1 MAAYRGTE
9 AYDYN
14 KLNRNINNRASNAAS
29 NIRQMPR
36 VAPAPQN
43 RPQVVKKTRAQIKA
57 ETRRANLRAF
67 KALSVAAVLLGFVGL
82 VIFSRV
88 QLDEITRDISKT
100 QSRINVIQS
109 ENTRLE
115 MQLNSLV
122 SLDKVDDYAQ
132 NTLGMVKQE
141 GYQVEYVNLSD
152 SDEVLVSGGKI
163 VPKEANKK
171 FDIKNFWNISF

>member
-14 KLNRNINNRASNAAS
+14 RLNRNINSRATNTAS
-29 NIRQMPR
+29 NIRQMPQA
-36 VAPAPQN
+36 APAPQKK
-43 RPQVVKKTRAQIKA
+43 PKVVRKTRAQIKA

-67 KALSVAAVLLGFVGL
+67 KALACAFILLGFVGL

-88 QLDEITRDISKT
+88 QLDEISRDISNT
-100 QSRINVIQS
+100 QSKMNVLQS

-115 MQLNSLV
+115 MQLNSMV

-141 GYQVEYVNLSD
+141 GYQVEYINLSG
-152 SDEVLVSGGKI
+152 SDEVLVSGGKM
-163 VPKEANKK
+163 VPKEADKK
-171 FDIKNFWNISF
+171 FNINKFWNISF